1 MKRRHCLQALA
12 LAAAPLLASAKTSAS
27 APTGSLDDW
36 ASSRF
41 QAIEKASG
49 GLLGVFIQDTATDR
63 SWGHRTD
70 ERFLMCSTF
79 KLQATARVLDRVAR
93 GEERLD
99 RVIAFGKAD
108 LAGYSPITE
117 KAVGRGSMTLG
128 ELCQATMTHSDNTAA
143 NLILA
148 SYGGPASLTAWM
160 RSLGDDVTRS
170 DRTEPA
176 LNEFDATGQF
186 DTTTPRAAAGS
197 LRAVTLGNALP
208 PQQREL
214 LVGWMRANTTGGRR
228 LKAGLPAGWTLGDKT
243 GTSDD
248 CTNDIAVVWPT
259 GGRAPV
265 VVTSYIGRSR
275 TDNKLR
281 EQCLAQVAG
290 MLPKLLG

>member
-1 MKRRHCLQALA
+1 MKRRQYLQSLGALS
-12 LAAAPLLASAKTSAS
+12 LAATPLLASSKTSVS
-27 APTGSLDDW
+27 SLEDW
-36 ASSRF
+36 ADERF

-49 GLLGVFIQDTATDR
+49 GLLGVFIQDTGSPRT
-63 SWGHRTD
+63 WQHRAD

-79 KLQATARVLDRVAR
+79 KLMATARVLDRVAR

-99 RVIAFGKAD
+99 RSIAFGKAD
-108 LAGYSPITE
+108 LAGYSPVTE
-117 KAVGRGSMTLG
+117 KRLDRGRMTLG

-160 RSLGDDVTRS
+160 RRLGDEVSRF

-176 LNEFDATGQF
+176 LNEFDATGLY
-186 DTTTPRAAAGS
+186 DTTTPRAAAGT

-208 PQQREL
+208 PAQRAQL
-214 LVGWMRANTTGGRR
+214 LAWMRASTTGAHR

-243 GTSDD
+243 GTSDH
-248 CTNDIAVVWPT
+248 CTNDIGVIWPS

-265 VVTSYIGRSR
+265 VVTTYIGRSQA
-275 TDNKLR
+275 NGKVR
-281 EQCLAQVAG
+281 EQCLADVAR
-290 MLPKLLG
+290 MLPELLA